1 MQLKIQRSQ
10 RQGGTFSNTVYFCLD
25 VRAQYSPEE
34 AANISNYKLSNQI
47 IYISPAAQRHS
58 DKAIR
63 HLDASESG
71 GAAQRAAGIAK
82 GAFSMV
88 MAHMALTIS
97 IGSLGRGHHIECKEL
112 PELLDAEATVMEACR
127 GLMKYLQIA
136 TTFDGSETVIDFSD
150 EEKTHII
157 EHAPLLL
164 EGPATSTAATPEPIA
179 PSGTTLTRNQ
189 WIALVVV
196 MVVLVGLI
204 FAAAIAYSN

>member
-10 RQGGTFSNTVYFCLD
+10 RQGGTFSSTVYFCLD
-25 VRAQYSPEE
+25 VRAQYTPEE
-34 AANISNYKLSNQI
+34 AANISNYNLSGQI

-58 DKAIR
+58 DKAGQ
-63 HLDASESG
+63 HLDQTQYG
-71 GAAQRAAGIAK
+71 GTGQRAAGLAK

-88 MAHMALTIS
+88 MARMALTIS

-127 GLMKYLQIA
+127 GLMKFLQA
-136 TTFDGSETVIDFSD
+136 AATFDGSETVIDFSD
-150 EEKTHII
+150 EEKVHVI

-179 PSGTTLTRNQ
+179 PSGTTLTRGQ
-189 WIALVVV
+189 WTGIAVLIVALVG
-196 MVVLVGLI
+196 MVLVV
-204 FAAAIAYSN
+204 AAIQH